1 MTFPDGLDEILF
13 FAGLTWVVGG
23 TIYYVV
29 KYRGF
34 AAAGFGARIERTVG
48 QFDLGNG
55 MRVKVHKLGGA
66 APDREIGIEFVQSG
80 LSILVIPLS
89 VSKAQKLATLIQ
101 SVVGNERGT
110 LG

>member
-1 MTFPDGLDEILF
+1 MTLPDGLDEILF
-13 FAGLTWVVGG
+13 VAACILVVGAM
-23 TIYYVV
+23 IYKLV

-34 AAAGFGARIERTVG
+34 VPAAFGARIERTVG
-48 QFDLGNG
+48 QFGLGNG
-55 MRVKVHKLGGA
+55 MRVKVHKLGGG

-101 SVVGNERGT
+101 SVVGNERGR